1 LRSEM
6 STLLSSS
13 NPQGLVRSEPIA
25 EVDVRRLVL
34 DERRRLA
41 RELHDVVAF
50 NFATI
55 ALQAGVAVH
64 VADKHPDQA
73 LEALQAIR
81 AASQDV
87 LREMRAVLGQLR
99 DDDRAPEPARGIGQ
113 LDRLAESTSRA
124 GVETSV
130 HISGQPRPV
139 PVAVDLSVY
148 RIVQEALTNVLRH
161 SLGATASVLVAYEQR
176 CLVVSIEDDGMG
188 EAGDFAAEG
197 SGYGIVGM
205 RERALALGGEL
216 EAGPRPDRGFGVHAS
231 LPFLGRL

>member
-1 LRSEM
+1 M

-13 NPQGLVRSEPIA
+13 NPQGLVRSELIA

-55 ALQAGVAVH
+55 ALQASVAVH
-64 VADKHPDQA
+64 VADERPDQA

-81 AASQDV
+81 AASRKV

-99 DDDRAPEPARGIGQ
+99 DDDEAPEPARGIGQ
-113 LDRLAESTSRA
+113 LERLAESTSRA

-139 PVAVDLSVY
+139 PVSVDLSVY
-148 RIVQEALTNVLRH
+148 RIVQEALANVLRH
-161 SLGATASVLVAYEQR
+161 SPGATASVSVAYEQR
-176 CLVVSIEDDGMG
+176 RLVVTIEDDGTGTPG
-188 EAGDFAAEG
+188 EFAEEG

-205 RERALALGGEL
+205 RERAHAVGGEL
-216 EAGPRPDRGFGVHAS
+216 EAGPRLDRGYCVHAS
-231 LPFLGRL
+231 LPFLGRP